1 MLALMVDGHLSISR
15 AEYKIAPGDIV
26 GLTVLGAPDL
36 SVTASVDPD
45 GRAAFPLLG
54 LLPVA
59 GLSAEEAT
67 ARVRAL
73 LPGKEYNRHLADG
86 REMPVIIA
94 PRQISL
100 DIAEYRPVYLNGDVG
115 RPGALPYQAD
125 LTIRKAIAS
134 AGGVGR
140 AGVEPDD
147 PLALG
152 EVTGDYRSL
161 SAESA
166 KWQEVV
172 IRLQA
177 ELDRQHHVDIKLLAD
192 MGVSTTLDK
201 ETIRLSE
208 DRLNARTADLQR
220 ERLFLDA
227 TADREGERA
236 KILAQQKAH
245 DVEGLKIDTDDLQR
259 YQKLFSNGEVAVPTM
274 SLAHRTVLASS
285 TRALQ
290 TTGALASVLGKQSD
304 DTRRLERMD
313 DIRRID
319 LLTELQE
326 ATLTLAGVQAKL
338 QAVRAKM
345 RYLGVDPASRSI
357 DDAARIVVTR
367 TVAGEVSRADARPD
381 DLLQPG
387 DIVDVVQGD
396 AQSQD

>member
-1 MLALMVDGHLSISR
+1 MPKRQPPGC
-15 AEYKIAPGDIV
+15 AP
-26 GLTVLGAPDL
+26 
-36 SVTASVDPD
+36 
-45 GRAAFPLLG
+45 
-54 LLPVA
+54 
-59 GLSAEEAT
+59 
-67 ARVRAL
+67 L

-177 ELDRQHHVDIKLLAD
+177 ELDRQHHVDMKPLAD

-201 ETIRLSE
+201 ATVRLSE

-304 DTRRLERMD
+304 DRRRLERMD

-319 LLTELQE
+319 LLTDLQE
-326 ATLTLAGVQAKL
+326 ATLTLAGLQAKL

-357 DDAARIVVTR
+357 DDTARIVVTR
-367 TVAGEVSRADARPD
+367 SVAGEVSRVDARPD